1 MKRIYLI
8 LTHTGTIP
16 SKVIRRYT
24 KAPFSHVSI
33 SLDEDLNQMYS
44 FGRLNPY
51 NFIIAG
57 FVHEGINFGTFKRFK
72 ETETNIYSLEIEDKQ
87 YEKIKTIIYDM
98 EHSGI
103 RYKFNNIGLIAVAFN
118 KRVKRKN
125 HFYCAEFLQYLFNEV
140 GIENE
145 LPEIVRPED
154 FMKVDRIKLIYSGK
168 LRDYVKRDGAF

>member
-1 MKRIYLI
+1 MKNIYII

-33 SLDEDLNQMYS
+33 SLDKELNEMYS

-72 ETETNIYSLEIEDKQ
+72 ETETNIYSLEIKDEQ
-87 YEKIKTIIYDM
+87 YNKIKEIINEM
-98 EHSGI
+98 KNSK
-103 RYKFNNIGLIAVAFN
+103 RKYKFNNIGLIAVAFN
-118 KRVKRKN
+118 KRIQRKN
-125 HFYCAEFLQYLFNEV
+125 KFYCAEFLKYLFDEV
-140 GIENE
+140 KIENN
-145 LPEIVRPED
+145 LPDIVRPED
-154 FMKVDRIKLIYSGK
+154 FMKVNEMNFIYSGK
-168 LRDYVKRDGAF
+168 LRNYKI